1 MWIRWYRIGGR
12 EGCGISLP
20 SLLLLCW
27 CHISVNANLTNAAI
41 PNIPQSPAS
50 SEVSLPTSTNQL
62 DSECRNV
69 TADGNTGAGLS
80 VVSHSPTY
88 PHPPIVP
95 PTFFNGAF
103 TCQPYHGFYVNH
115 IYFQLANAFFLLSHL
130 APSGIHG
137 VLYLRSTLL
146 VGCAFLALWGWTIA
160 CWLDAALWN
169 ALFVAINFLH
179 VCMLLYRLRPIK
191 FSREIE
197 EVYAAVFQ
205 PLRVSRHQFKKVLS
219 CMKIIRQLKYQEV
232 YAQEKVTKVDS
243 LSLVLS
249 GKLVVSQNGRALHIV
264 FPHQFLDSPEWFG
277 VSTDEYFQVSI
288 TAMEESRILLWH
300 RDKLKL
306 SIMSDQF
313 LQAVFDH
320 ILGRDVVKKLMQ
332 VSETMAAS
340 GHQQQNGQVI
350 GLGGMPGIESDQET
364 KLFVVKKTGDSQ
376 GITALISR
384 QLQGLPRI
392 KYYYC
397 AGDPNAWR
405 LGRIEETDHETPV

>member
-1 MWIRWYRIGGR
+1 MWICFDPIGSR
-12 EGCGISLP
+12 EGWRASISFLIFLYCTSLGIDASL
-20 SLLLLCW
+20 
-27 CHISVNANLTNAAI
+27 TKAA
-41 PNIPQSPAS
+41 AS
-50 SEVSLPTSTNQL
+50 NVPRNTVTSEVSLPISTHHE
-62 DSECRNV
+62 DDECRNV
-69 TADGNTGAGLS
+69 TTDNRAGTGLS
-80 VVSHSPTY
+80 VVSHGSGSP
-88 PHPPIVP
+88 HSPIVP
-95 PTFFNGAF
+95 PTFLYGVL
-103 TCQPYHGFYVNH
+103 TCQPYQGIFVNH

-137 VLYLRSTLL
+137 VLYLRCTLL

-169 ALFVAINFLH
+169 ALFVAINFVH
-179 VCMLLYRLRPIK
+179 VCTLLYKLRPIK
-191 FSREIE
+191 FSREVE
-197 EVYAAVFQ
+197 EVYIAVFQ
-205 PLRVSRHQFKKVLS
+205 PLRVSRHQFRKVLN

-306 SIMSDQF
+306 SIISDQF

-340 GHQQQNGQVI
+340 SHQQQNGQVI
-350 GLGGMPGIESDQET
+350 GLSGIGALENDPDT

-384 QLQGLPRI
+384 QLQA
-392 KYYYC
+392 